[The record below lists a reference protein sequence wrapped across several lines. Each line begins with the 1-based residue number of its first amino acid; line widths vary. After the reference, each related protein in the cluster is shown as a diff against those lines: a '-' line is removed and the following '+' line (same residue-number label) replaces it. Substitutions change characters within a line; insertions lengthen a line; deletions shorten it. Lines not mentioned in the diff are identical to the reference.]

1 MVLIVSTIDS
11 GNVRIVVKLLA
22 VDVIAD
28 SNSVLRFTANG
39 KLGTGIVGESLSK
52 AAICWIVVSIAF
64 LVVASNKVWPNPDVR
79 ALLTD
84 RPGLAYRTSGFD
96 GSLISPCGDLL

>member
-11 GNVRIVVKLLA
+11 GNVRTVVKLLA

-39 KLGTGIVGESLSK
+39 KLGIGIVGESLSK
-52 AAICWIVVSIAF
+52 AAICWNVVSIAF

-84 RPGLAYRTSGFD
+84 RPGLEGRTSCFD